1 MKSKIIPLL
10 LSLCLLLTACSTGTT
25 PTESTP
31 TEPPTATPAAPESA
45 DFQEEEQFSTR
56 DRDSDE
62 TGGVDILLEGS
73 SASCSDKGV
82 SVTGSTVTITSPGKY
97 RLSGDLEGS
106 VTVDTAKTDH
116 VHLILDNAQ
125 ISATDTAALY
135 VKQAEKVVV
144 TLIGENSLCTLGA
157 FPASEDTNIDGA
169 VFAKDDLS
177 FNGSG
182 NLSVTSPD
190 HGIVCKDDLVFCG
203 GHYTV
208 EATRHAL
215 STKDSIRIEKS
226 MFTLNAGKDC
236 INTDNEEDPSS
247 AYIYIA
253 SGEFNLTSAGDGIS
267 SDSFLR
273 IMDGNFT
280 IHAGGGCDNAA
291 PHYDSPPG
299 FHSTPQNTASQEDTT
314 GTKGIKAAGNVLI
327 YGGDFRLDSADDSIH
342 SNGNVGIYGGS
353 FGILSGDDGI
363 HAEEQLLVH
372 DGSIVIS
379 LSYEGLEG
387 HRIDINGGTINIT
400 ASDDGLNAAGGT
412 DGSGTDRNDIFAVDA
427 DAYISIVGGEI
438 RIDAGGDGID
448 SNGALRVCGGE
459 IYVSGPTN
467 GGNGALDCNGDPS
480 ITGGIF
486 IAAGPSDMASGFG
499 LNSTQGSILVSYS
512 TQPAGSKVSLTNA
525 AGEELLSWETTK
537 PSSSIVISC
546 PAICKGETYRLTVGE
561 FTTEITMTDIV
572 YGYSNGMGNPGGMP
586 HTGGHGGG
594 HGGTPPTGG
603 PGGSLGGTPPEGTP
617 PTGGPG
623 GTPPEGTPP
632 EGTPPTGGP
641 GGTPPN
647 GY

>member
-1 MKSKIIPLL
+1 MKAKIIPLL
-10 LSLCLLLTACSTGTT
+10 LSLGLLLTACSTGNA
-25 PTESTP
+25 PTDSTLTEESSGAV
-31 TEPPTATPAAPESA
+31 TAPITVDIPEE
-45 DFQEEEQFSTR
+45 DLFSDR
-56 DRDSDE
+56 DRNTDAEGSAE
-62 TGGVDILLEGS
+62 ILLDHTS
-73 SASCSDKGV
+73 VSCSDQGV
-82 SVTGSTVTITSPGKY
+82 SVASSTVTITAPGKY
-97 RLSGDLEGS
+97 RLSGEFTGS

-116 VHLILDNAQ
+116 VHLILDNAH
-125 ISATDTAALY
+125 ISATDTAALF

-144 TLIGENSLCTLGA
+144 TLVGENSLRTLGD
-157 FPASEDTNIDGA
+157 FPESEDTNIDGA
-169 VFAKDDLS
+169 VFAKDDLT
-177 FNGSG
+177 FNGDG
-182 NLSVTSPD
+182 TLTVTSPD

-226 MFTLNAGKDC
+226 MFTLHAGKDC
-236 INTDNEEDPSS
+236 INTDNEEDPAS

-253 SGEFNLTSAGDGIS
+253 SGKLNLTSAGDGIS

-273 IMDGNFT
+273 IMDGSFT
-280 IHAGGGCDNAA
+280 IHAGGGCENAA
-291 PHYDSPPG
+291 PHYNSPPG
-299 FHSTPQNTASQEDTT
+299 FHSTTQNTATQDDTVS
-314 GTKGIKAAGNVLI
+314 TKGIKAAGNVLI
-327 YGGDFRLDSADDSIH
+327 YGGDFQLNSADDSIH
-342 SNGNVGIYGGS
+342 SNGNVEIYGGS

-372 DGSIVIS
+372 DGSLFIS

-400 ASDDGLNAAGGT
+400 ATDDGLNAAGGT
-412 DGSGTDRNDIFAVDA
+412 DGSGNGRNDIFAVDA
-427 DAYISIVGGEI
+427 DAYISIVGGAL

-459 IYVSGPTN
+459 TFVSGPTN

-480 ITGGIF
+480 VTGGIF
-486 IAAGPSDMASGFG
+486 IAAGSSDMASGFG
-499 LNSTQGSILVSYS
+499 MNSTQGSILVSYS
-512 TQPAGSKVSLTNA
+512 SQPAGSKVSLTNA

-572 YGYSNGMGNPGGMP
+572 YGHGGGMGGPGGMP
-586 HTGGHGGG
+586 H
-594 HGGTPPTGG
+594 PGG
-603 PGGSLGGTPPEGTP
+603 PGGGPGGTPPE
-617 PTGGPG
+617 GGPG

-632 EGTPPTGGP
+632 AGTPPTGGP
-641 GGTPPN
+641 GGPPPN

>member
-1 MKSKIIPLL
+1 MKAKIIPLL
-10 LSLCLLLTACSTGTT
+10 LSLGLLLTACSTGNT
-25 PTESTP
+25 PTDSTLTEESSGAV
-31 TEPPTATPAAPESA
+31 TAPITVDIPEE
-45 DFQEEEQFSTR
+45 DLFSDR
-56 DRDSDE
+56 DRNTDAEGSAE
-62 TGGVDILLEGS
+62 ILLDHTS
-73 SASCSDKGV
+73 VSCSDQGV
-82 SVTGSTVTITSPGKY
+82 SVAGSTVTITAPGKY
-97 RLSGDLEGS
+97 RLSGEFTGS

-116 VHLILDNAQ
+116 VHLILDNAH
-125 ISATDTAALY
+125 ISATDTAALF

-144 TLIGENSLCTLGA
+144 TLVGENSLRTLGD
-157 FPASEDTNIDGA
+157 FPESEDTNIDGA
-169 VFAKDDLS
+169 VFAKDDLT
-177 FNGSG
+177 FNGDG
-182 NLSVTSPD
+182 ALTVTSPD
-190 HGIVCKDDLVFCG
+190 HGIVCKDDLAFCG
-203 GHYTV
+203 GSFAV
-208 EATRHAL
+208 EADRHAL
-215 STKDSIRIEKS
+215 STKNSIRIAEGT
-226 MFTLNAGKDC
+226 FTLKAGKDC
-236 INTDNEEDPSS
+236 INTDNEEDPAS

-253 SGEFNLTSAGDGIS
+253 KGTFDMTAEGDGIS
-267 SDSFLR
+267 TDSVLQIR
-273 IMDGNFT
+273 DGSFT
-280 IHAGGGCDNAA
+280 LTAGGGYQTAS

-299 FHSTPQNTASQEDTT
+299 FHSTAQNTATQDDTVS
-314 GTKGIKAAGNVLI
+314 TKGIKAAGNVLI
-327 YGGDFRLDSADDSIH
+327 YGGDFQLNSADDSIH
-342 SNGNVGIYGGS
+342 SNGNVEIYGGS

-363 HAEEQLLVH
+363 HAEEQLLVQ
-372 DGSIVIS
+372 DGLITVTKA
-379 LSYEGLEG
+379 YEGLEG
-387 HRIDINGGTINIT
+387 HRIDINGGEIHIT

-412 DGSGTDRNDIFAVDA
+412 DGSGMGKNDMFAVDA
-427 DAYISIVGGEI
+427 DAYLSITGGHLT
-438 RIDAGGDGID
+438 IDAQGDGVD
-448 SNGALRVCGGE
+448 SNGALRISGGE
-459 IYVSGPTN
+459 TYVSGPTN

-603 PGGSLGGTPPEGTP
+603 PGGSPGGTPPEGTP
-617 PTGGPG
+617 PTGDPG